1 VAVLAP
7 RPEFGSR
14 PAIHRRAKRARRG
27 AEDDGFE
34 VTRPVFLF
42 VISVVAAALFLVVL
56 VQPTSG
62 ASTAAISLREGKDA
76 LSPSPRVCLSRATSS
91 SASRGP

>member
-1 VAVLAP
+1 VPVLAP

-34 VTRPVFLF
+34 VTGPVFLL

-56 VQPTSG
+56 VQPTSLPRYFFFG
-62 ASTAAISLREGKDA
+62 FPWAVISSTDMRSVAWAA
-76 LSPSPRVCLSRATSS
+76 PCSS
-91 SASRGP
+91 SV

>member
-34 VTRPVFLF
+34 VAGPVFLLDLRSTRQARWATSTSLPRYF
-42 VISVVAAALFLVVL
+42 FFGFPWAVISSTDMRSVAWAA
-56 VQPTSG
+56 S
-62 ASTAAISLREGKDA
+62 
-76 LSPSPRVCLSRATSS
+76 CSS
-91 SASRGP
+91 SV